1 MFLDVLIKKND
12 GKILIDIYFQL
23 ADTRRCLL
31 FSSSHPIHCK
41 KNIPFT
47 LARIIFTIVE
57 NKQKRLG
64 HLSELNESLKKIWLP
79 RQDNGKKWYQ
89 ESPRASSNLRNPKKN
104 KQIKF
109 YQLFLHLI
117 QITHLYTRQSRIL
130 FKSFREKAFQDLK
143 ASNL

>member
-1 MFLDVLIKKND
+1 MFLSKKND

-47 LARIIFTIVE
+47 LARMIFTIVE

-64 HLSELNESLKKIWLP
+64 HLSELNESLKKI
-79 RQDNGKKWYQ
+79 
-89 ESPRASSNLRNPKKN
+89 
-104 KQIKF
+104 
-109 YQLFLHLI
+109 
-117 QITHLYTRQSRIL
+117 
-130 FKSFREKAFQDLK
+130 
-143 ASNL
+143 